1 MGGILVLV
9 ARDLDV
15 SALTDEER
23 IRLLHAAA
31 EEERA
36 GRVVRCDTPDEVRR
50 LMDGL
55 TSPE

>member
-1 MGGILVLV
+1 MT
-9 ARDLDV
+9 RELDFD
-15 SALTDEER
+15 ALTDEER
-23 IRLLHAAA
+23 IRLLRAA

-36 GRVVRCDTPDEVRR
+36 GGVVRCDTPDEVRK